1 MIDDNDIDLEY
12 ELKKSTN
19 ELVDLRQKYIGLQED
34 WDYMKSLLDKTHD
47 KNCKLKKENEQLK
60 QQLDE
65 MITIFE
71 NSGLDYHISDEL
83 NEILNR

>member
-60 QQLDE
+60 IDIEIAEDNHKLD
-65 MITIFE
+65 
-71 NSGLDYHISDEL
+71 
-83 NEILNR
+83 R